1 MNLKKSSNWWR
12 FSTNA
17 PRIETVKSY
26 REYCALAQGLDIVGD
41 RWTLLIVREL
51 LILGPCR
58 YTDLRNGLPGIAT
71 NLLAERLREM
81 EKAGLVRREEAP
93 PPVATTLFHL
103 TPRGEELKPA
113 LEALARWAGPLMAR
127 PVGDDEFRSH
137 WLVLPFEHYLSDH
150 APELPPITIEV
161 RTGDEPIL
169 IETVDGKV
177 QARPGRAEHPD
188 ASVTGTASLVLGL
201 LTGKLDLATAQGR
214 GLRYEGDP
222 EILDRVRPRDSKT
235 V

>member
-1 MNLKKSSNWWR
+1 LKKSSRYWL
-12 FSTNA
+12 FSTTGS
-17 PRIETVKSY
+17 RIEAVKSY
-26 REYCALAQGLDIVGD
+26 KEYCALAQGLDVVGD

-71 NLLAERLREM
+71 NLLAERLRGM

-93 PPVATTLFHL
+93 PPIATTLFHL

-150 APELPPITIEV
+150 TPEQAPITIEV
-161 RTGDEPIL
+161 RSGDEPIL

-177 QARPGRAEHPD
+177 RARPGRAEHSD
-188 ASVTGTASLVLGL
+188 ASVTGTASLILGL
-201 LTGKLDLATAQGR
+201 LTGKLDLATARGR
-214 GLRYEGDP
+214 GLQYEGDP
-222 EILDRVRPRDSKT
+222 EILNRVRPRTSET
-235 V
+235 I

>member
-1 MNLKKSSNWWR
+1 MNLKKSSDCWR
-12 FSTNA
+12 FSTDCSTLA
-17 PRIETVKSY
+17 FVKSY
-26 REYCALAQGLDIVGD
+26 GESAALAQGLDVVGD

-71 NLLAERLREM
+71 NLLAERLRGM
-81 EKAGLVRREEAP
+81 EKAGLIRREEAR

-137 WLVLPFEHYLSDH
+137 WLVLPFEHYLTDH
-150 APELPPITIEV
+150 EPDRAPITIEV
-161 RTGDEPIL
+161 RTRDEPIL
-169 IETVDGKV
+169 IETVRGTV
-177 QARPGRAEHPD
+177 RARPARAEPPD
-188 ASVTGTASLVLGL
+188 ASLAGTASLSPGL
-201 LTGKLDLATAQGR
+201 LTGRLDLATARSR
-214 GLRYEGDP
+214 GLQYEGDP
-222 EILDRVRPRDSKT
+222 QILDRVRPRVSET